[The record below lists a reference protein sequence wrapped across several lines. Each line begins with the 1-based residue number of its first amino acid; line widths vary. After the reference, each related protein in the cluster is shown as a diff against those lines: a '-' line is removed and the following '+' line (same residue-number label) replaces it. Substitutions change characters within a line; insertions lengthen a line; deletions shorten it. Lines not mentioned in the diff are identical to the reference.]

1 MSANGYI
8 RDRSDGGSGRRHRWR
23 AVAAAAVLA
32 AGMVA
37 LAPATPAG
45 ASPRPYTVFATG
57 LDNPRHLAIG
67 RFGGVY
73 VAESGS
79 GGDTCVTGVDPETG
93 EPAELCA
100 GPTGAVTRISASGA
114 ARRVVSGLPSLAGP
128 DGAEALGPVDV
139 SVAEGLHVLISGP
152 TAAQPPE
159 LAGVLAG
166 AGTLARRI
174 EGTDTVRTVADI
186 AAYEASANPD
196 GGAVDSN
203 AYGLYTSRTGEHY
216 VTDAGG
222 NSLLALTRSG
232 AISTVATFPGGEAP
246 APPFVG
252 APPGTLI
259 PYQAVPT
266 GVDVGP
272 DGRPYVGQLTGFPFP
287 RDMAKVFRVGRFGAV
302 AGHAFGFTNVV
313 DIDFGPDGSLY
324 VVELA
329 AQGLLS
335 ASGGPPV
342 GALYRIHPDGTRE
355 RLSGSELVLPGG
367 VVVAGNG
374 AVYVSINSTS
384 AGAGQVLRYAP

>member
-1 MSANGYI
+1 
-8 RDRSDGGSGRRHRWR
+8 
-23 AVAAAAVLA
+23 VAAAAVLA
-32 AGMVA
+32 AGVA
-37 LAPATPAG
+37 VLTPATPAG
-45 ASPRPYTVFATG
+45 ASTRPYSVFATG

-73 VAESGS
+73 VAESGR
-79 GGDTCVTGVDPETG
+79 GGDTCVTGVDPDTG

-100 GPTGAVTRISASGA
+100 GPTGAVTRISATGA
-114 ARRVVSGLPSLAGP
+114 ARRVVTGLSSLAGP
-128 DGAEALGPVDV
+128 DGAEALGPSDV
-139 SVAEGLHVLISGP
+139 SVAEGLHVLISGG
-152 TAAQPPE
+152 TALEPPE
-159 LAGVLAG
+159 LAPLLPG
-166 AGTLARRI
+166 AGTLVRRV
-174 EGTDTVRTVADI
+174 EGTESVRTVADL
-186 AAYEASANPD
+186 AGYEASANPD
-196 GGAVDSN
+196 GGQIDSN
-203 AYGLYTSRTGEHY
+203 AYGLFTSRAGEHY
-216 VTDAGG
+216 VADAGG

-232 AISTVATFPGGEAP
+232 AISTVATFPGGMAP

-252 APPGTLI
+252 APPGTLL
-259 PYQAVPT
+259 PFQAVPT
-266 GVDVGP
+266 SVDVGP

-329 AQGLLS
+329 AQGLLGDT
-335 ASGGPPV
+335 GGPPV
-342 GALYRIHPDGTRE
+342 GALYRIHPDGARE

>member
-1 MSANGYI
+1 M
-8 RDRSDGGSGRRHRWR
+8 RSHAHTSVGSGGSSGRRHRWR

-32 AGMVA
+32 AGVVA
-37 LAPATPAG
+37 LAPAGPAG
-45 ASPRPYTVFATG
+45 ASPRSYTVVASG

-73 VAESGS
+73 VAESGR
-79 GGDTCVTGVDPETG
+79 GGDTCTTGVDPDTG
-93 EPAELCA
+93 EPTEVCA
-100 GPTGAVTRISASGA
+100 GPTGAITRISGGG
-114 ARRVVSGLPSLAGP
+114 VVHEVLTGLPSQAGP

-152 TAAQPPE
+152 TAAQPPP
-159 LAGVLAG
+159 LAGVLEG
-166 AGTLARRI
+166 AGTLVRRV
-174 EGTDTVRTVADI
+174 EGTDSVRTVADI
-186 AAYEASANPD
+186 AAYEAASNPD
-196 GGAVDSN
+196 GGVVDSN
-203 AYGLYTSRTGEHY
+203 PYGLYTSRAGDHW

-222 NSLLALTRSG
+222 NSLLAVTKAG
-232 AISTVATFPGGEAP
+232 AVSTVATFAGGEAP
-246 APPFVG
+246 APPFLG

-259 PYQAVPT
+259 PYEAVPT
-266 GVDVGP
+266 SVDAGP

-287 RDMAKVFRVGRFGAV
+287 RDKAKVFRVGRYGAV

-329 AQGLLS
+329 AAGLL
-335 ASGGPPV
+335 AAGDGPPV
-342 GALYRIHPDGTRE
+342 GALYRIHPDGSRE
-355 RLSGSELVLPGG
+355 LLSGPELVLPGG

-374 AVYVSINSTS
+374 AVYVSTNSTS